1 MQVLS
6 NLEYEDFKKTI
17 SSPRLRV
24 YESHCAN
31 AHQTVELYFF
41 NIKLSESFLTPIE
54 FCEVTLR
61 NAVAE
66 ILILKYGDEWFS
78 HPTLKRALTLNKLK
92 ELELVIEKFKTQG
105 VEFGSDDIV
114 ASMNLSFWE
123 HFLSKKFYSTIW
135 RGQVSY
141 IFPYMEEKIEEAEFL
156 EKLRL
161 AVNAVRKIRN
171 RIAHHEEIVFKHKLG
186 QRYTECLFVVRSRS
200 MTTLK
205 LLEESQQVVTCLM
218 ERKNFKNLS
227 VL

>member
-1 MQVLS
+1 M
-6 NLEYEDFKKTI
+6 
-17 SSPRLRV
+17 
-24 YESHCAN
+24 
-31 AHQTVELYFF
+31 
-41 NIKLSESFLTPIE
+41 TPIE

-135 RGQVSY
+135 RVEFHTKWDGASYDVGHALSHQVGQ
-141 IFPYMEEKIEEAEFL
+141 
-156 EKLRL
+156 
-161 AVNAVRKIRN
+161 
-171 RIAHHEEIVFKHKLG
+171 
-186 QRYTECLFVVRSRS
+186 LFTASALF
-200 MTTLK
+200 TI
-205 LLEESQQVVTCLM
+205 
-218 ERKNFKNLS
+218 N
-227 VL
+227 